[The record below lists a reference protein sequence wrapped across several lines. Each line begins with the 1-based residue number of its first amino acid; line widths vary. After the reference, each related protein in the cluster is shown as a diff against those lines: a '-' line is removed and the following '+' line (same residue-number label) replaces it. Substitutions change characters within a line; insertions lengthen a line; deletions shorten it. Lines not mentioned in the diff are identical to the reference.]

1 MKIDEFQIMRYP
13 PLLDVGRIQLHNFNL
28 FFGRNEDGK
37 TLTIDA
43 LVKLMFGQ
51 NIKDFKGI
59 NRVEENPEGYVIVED
74 DENRKIKVP
83 EKGTFAE
90 ITNLTPSECRNIFI
104 IRNSDLSIS
113 SESDFYITVTDRL
126 VGIRTKELLR
136 IKDSLREIGKLT
148 PNYEFRN
155 SKDEKLKTRIEKAGY
170 LIEKIDVLSE
180 EIKKGNFDKLEEEKA
195 NCVEEIDRIKQQIEF
210 FEDSRKRE
218 MYEKGKNAL
227 DKLKKDLVKLKEL
240 DSYNEDD
247 ERIWGDFERDIQTYS
262 DERDKLSEELEKN
275 EKEFRQTN
283 EKLGVKEL
291 DFQVLQDVKKE
302 LDNEVKPLLKTYE
315 IKSSELALQKNKSKF
330 FTSMGLVSAIL
341 LGISIFAAILSSS
354 FLFYALVVTLSILTT
369 VSWILEFQHVRNKA
383 SLAKLFERI
392 KLTTSKHELSTENI
406 EGIFANIQKFDEEYS
421 KKNNELQGI
430 KRKSENLQDKLNE
443 IRDNKIPALQR
454 KIAEANETIGKIK
467 RKSKE
472 VSLRGYTK
480 NLRTK
485 HKFEKSLGEHEG
497 ILGSLF
503 EPKSK
508 NLEENLPF
516 WDEEIN
522 NLEEYKSKAKEI
534 KYNEKTVSTLKEKQK
549 KLEEKQV
556 EIDENMS
563 EVQGKLEEIEREE
576 NEILRSEEHLCCSTS
591 VDLEAIKK
599 ELQLFANT
607 NENNRDNALKA
618 IEIFE
623 EIEKEE
629 KNKISELFGRDSII
643 TKYLS
648 EITGG
653 LYKGV
658 YFNQDVGGIQVE
670 RKDGEIF
677 EAEKLSGG
685 TYDQLYLSIRLALGE
700 KLLKGNKAFFIMDD
714 PFIKADKGR
723 LQKQVNILSRIS
735 KSGWQIIYFT
745 AKDEVRDILRKD
757 IKSNQVNYVEIQPIY
772 STT

>member
-1 MKIDEFQIMRYP
+1 MKIDEFRIMRYP
-13 PLLDVGRIQLHNFNL
+13 PLPDAGRIRLHNFNL

-51 NIKDFKGI
+51 NIRDFERI
-59 NRVEENPEGYVIVED
+59 NRVEENPEGYVIIED
-74 DENRKIKVP
+74 DENKKIKVP

-104 IRNSDLSIS
+104 IRNSDLSVS

-126 VGIRTKELLR
+126 VGIRTKDLLR
-136 IKDSLREIGKLT
+136 IKESLREIGNIT
-148 PNYEFRN
+148 PSYEFRN
-155 SKDEKLKTRIEKAGY
+155 SKDEKLKTRLEKAGY

-180 EIKKGNFDKLEEEKA
+180 EIKKENFDKLEEEKA
-195 NCVEEIDRIKQQIEF
+195 NCAEEMDRIKQQIEY

-218 MYEKGKNAL
+218 MYEKGKKAL
-227 DKLKKDLVKLKEL
+227 DKLKEDLEKLKDL

-247 ERIWGDFERDIQTYS
+247 ERIWGDFERDIQTYG
-262 DERDKLSEELEKN
+262 EEKDKLFEELQKS
-275 EKEFRQTN
+275 EKELRETN
-283 EKLGVKEL
+283 EKLGVKERG
-291 DFQVLQDVKKE
+291 FQVLQEVKKE
-302 LDNEVKPLLKTYE
+302 LDDEVKPLLKTY
-315 IKSSELALQKNKSKF
+315 KSKSGELALQENKSKF
-330 FTSMGLVSAIL
+330 FTSIGLMSAIL
-341 LGISIFAAILSSS
+341 LGISMLGAILTPS
-354 FLFYALVVTLSILTT
+354 FLFYVPLVMLSILTA
-369 VSWILEFQHVRNKA
+369 VSWILKFQHVRNKA
-383 SLAKLFERI
+383 SLAELSETI
-392 KLTTSKHELSTENI
+392 KLMTSKHELSTENI
-406 EGIFANIQKFDEEYS
+406 EGIFANIQKSDEEYS

-430 KRKSENLQDKLNE
+430 KRKSENLQEKLDE
-443 IRDNKIPALQR
+443 IRDNKIPALER
-454 KIAEANETIGKIK
+454 KIADADETIGKIK

-472 VSLRGYTK
+472 ESLKGYTK

-485 HKFEKSLGEHEG
+485 HKFEKSVGEHG
-497 ILGSLF
+497 GVLGSLF

-508 NLEENLPF
+508 NIEENLPF

-534 KYNEKTVSTLKEKQK
+534 KYNEKTVSALKEKQQ
-549 KLEEKQV
+549 KLEEKQA
-556 EIDENMS
+556 EIDEKMS
-563 EVQGKLEEIEREE
+563 AVQNKLEEIEREV
-576 NEILRSEEHLCCSTS
+576 NETLRSEEHLCCKTS
-591 VDLEAIKK
+591 VDLEAAKK
-599 ELQLFANT
+599 ELHEFANT
-607 NENNRDNALKA
+607 NENNRDNVLRV

-623 EIEKEE
+623 EVEKEE
-629 KNKISELFGRDSII
+629 KNKVSELFGKDSVI
-643 TKYLS
+643 TKYLR

-653 LYKGV
+653 LYEGV
-658 YFNQDVGGIQVE
+658 YFSQDTEGIQVE
-670 RKDGEIF
+670 RKDGEIL

-685 TYDQLYLSIRLALGE
+685 AYDQLYLSIRLALGE

-723 LQKQVNILSRIS
+723 LQKQIDLLRRVS

-745 AKDEVRDILRKD
+745 AKDEVRDILKED